1 MAQRQ
6 AGERR
11 EWLLGRLRLRRASRA
26 RRDRGP
32 SLGAQW
38 KQRKAGAG
46 ARVRGCI
53 SWELWENVWW
63 PRNVGATYLCVI
75 RLAPLPQLQL
85 AQAGDGTSC
94 SQGHCCTW
102 AGLPGLLLSGPG
114 GAVSGRGSHQAG
126 GAVGTSGSSQ

>member
-1 MAQRQ
+1 M
-6 AGERR
+6 GV
-11 EWLLGRLRLRRASRA
+11 
-26 RRDRGP
+26 
-32 SLGAQW
+32 QW
-38 KQRKAGAG
+38 KRRKAGAG

-85 AQAGDGTSC
+85 VQAGDGTSC

-114 GAVSGRGSHQAG
+114 VQFLVGAATRQ
-126 GAVGTSGSSQ
+126 VGLLGLQGHCSRRI